1 MSCMGVYKHL
11 YINIFLEG
19 WCGGVGGSKVRRI
32 RRIPAVVMVITGKR
46 GQHTCDIN
54 DIMHVHTSFSP
65 V

>member
-1 MSCMGVYKHL
+1 M
-11 YINIFLEG
+11 
-19 WCGGVGGSKVRRI
+19 SKVRRI

-54 DIMHVHTSFSP
+54 IMHVHTSFSP